1 MFVLDSVQ
9 ILAAVRRSLTNHVLP
24 ALADDFAR
32 VQIVQTL
39 KSLEEVED
47 RLVNGDPSARSNEVV
62 ESGARKLVDSLRGD
76 SPEFAEKLDAAMAS
90 VPAEGEPRERAR
102 RIGVALWPLVTSGED
117 PGSTQLLALLQE
129 EAVRILGE
137 DMRWI
142 CPDAIASLT

>member
-24 ALADDFAR
+24 ALEDDFAR

-39 KSLEEVED
+39 KALEEVED

-62 ESGARKLVDSLRGD
+62 AAGVLALADSLRSE
-76 SPEFAEKLDAAMAS
+76 SPEFAGQLDAVMAA
-90 VPAEGEPRERAR
+90 VPADAEPRELSR
-102 RIGVALWPLVTSGED
+102 RMGEALWPLVTSGEE
-117 PGSTQLLALLQE
+117 PGSTQLLALLQQ
-129 EAVRILGE
+129 EAIRILGE
-137 DMRWI
+137 DNRWI

>member
-24 ALADDFAR
+24 ALEDDFAR

-62 ESGARKLVDSLRGD
+62 ESGARELADSLRGE
-76 SPEFAEKLDAAMAS
+76 SPEFAEKLDAALAT

-102 RIGVALWPLVTSGED
+102 RIGEALWPLVTSGED
-117 PGSTQLLALLQE
+117 PGSTRLLALLQE

-137 DMRWI
+137 DTRWI

>member
-9 ILAAVRRSLTNHVLP
+9 IIAAVRRSLTNHVLP
-24 ALADDFAR
+24 ALEDDFAR

-47 RLVNGDPSARSNEVV
+47 RLVNGDPSARSNEVI
-62 ESGARKLVDSLRGD
+62 ESGVRKLVDSLRGE
-76 SPEFAEKLDAAMAS
+76 SPEFAEKLDAALAT
-90 VPAEGEPRERAR
+90 VPAEGDPRERAR
-102 RIGVALWPLVTSGED
+102 RIGEALWPLVTSGED

-129 EAVRILGE
+129 EAIRILGE

>member
-24 ALADDFAR
+24 ALEDDFAR

-39 KSLEEVED
+39 KALEEIED

-62 ESGARKLVDSLRGD
+62 AAGVLALADSLRSE
-76 SPEFAEKLDAAMAS
+76 SPEFAGQLDAVMAA
-90 VPAEGEPRERAR
+90 VPADGEPRERSR
-102 RIGVALWPLVTSGED
+102 RMGEALWPLVTSGEE
-117 PGSTQLLALLQE
+117 PGSTQLLALLQQ
-129 EAVRILGE
+129 EAIRILGE
-137 DMRWI
+137 DNRWI